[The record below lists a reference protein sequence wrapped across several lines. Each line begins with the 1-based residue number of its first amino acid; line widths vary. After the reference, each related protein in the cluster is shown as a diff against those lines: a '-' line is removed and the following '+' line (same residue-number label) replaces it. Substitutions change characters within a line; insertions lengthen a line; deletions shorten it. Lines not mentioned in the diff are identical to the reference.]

1 MTGIKNFQ
9 TLHRVAQYAAFP
21 NSLFLRRI
29 LPVCYVILL
38 QLLTGIPKPN
48 TLENRDF
55 NEFAVTFASQIFD
68 YPFWIQDL
76 SHFPLFFILAWFS
89 QWFWQEGTD
98 SSNGTLNPK
107 AIIFSVFFSIFNEL
121 IQAFIPD
128 RFPSVGDLLM
138 NLLGV
143 CVGTYVFLHV
153 SKLTKN
159 HL

>member
-1 MTGIKNFQ
+1 MTKIKKFR
-9 TLHRVAQYAAFP
+9 TLSMVAQHAAFP
-21 NSLFLRRI
+21 NSMLLRKI
-29 LPVCYVILL
+29 LPFCYVVFL

-48 TLENRDF
+48 TLENLDF
-55 NEFAVTFASQIFD
+55 KDFTVTFASQIFD

-89 QWFWQEGTD
+89 QWFWQEKAGFT
-98 SSNGTLNPK
+98 NGILSLR

-128 RFPSVGDLLM
+128 RFPSAGDLLM

-143 CVGTYVFLHV
+143 GVGTYVFLRV
-153 SKLTKN
+153 SKLARN